1 MRRLDVEEAV
11 RALHDAQVVVVP
23 TDTVYGVAAR
33 LADADAVARLFAVKR
48 RPQHVAL
55 PVLVGSLAQI
65 ADLGVDWSD
74 DAQRLAD
81 RFWPGALTIVV
92 AAPPAVAARVGARS
106 TLGVRHAR
114 QPQLSSIIAQCG
126 PLAVTSANEHGQR
139 PCVSVEDVEGTTW
152 GAPVAGVLDAG
163 VCDGEVSTVVELTS
177 DGWQLRREGGVRRE
191 DVEAVLGPE
200 AAADDH

>member
-11 RALHDAQVVVVP
+11 RALRDAQVVVVP

-33 LADADAVARLFAVKR
+33 LADADAVARLFAVKG
-48 RPQHVAL
+48 RPHHVAL
-55 PVLVGSLAQI
+55 PVLVGSLAQV

-92 AAPPAVAARVGARS
+92 DAPPQVAARVGARS
-106 TLGVRHAR
+106 TLGLRHAR
-114 QPQLSSIIAQCG
+114 HPQLSSIITQCG
-126 PLAVTSANEHGQR
+126 PLAVTSANEHGHP
-139 PCVSVEDVEGTTW
+139 PCVSAEDVDGTTW

-163 VCDGEVSTVVELTS
+163 VCDGTVSTVVELAS
-177 DGWQLRREGGVRRE
+177 DGWHLRREGAVRRE
-191 DVEAVLGPE
+191 DVEALLGPE
-200 AAADDH
+200 SASGDH